1 MVGTTASIAPARSD
15 TGNSFFELSS
25 MITRRPVEP
34 SDEAFLRSL
43 HEAVQPVGLPAPLAQ
58 MQYRA
63 EKAGYMASYGECGHE
78 IIEQD
83 GEAIGRWWVHSTDLK
98 IRLVD
103 IRIAPKAQ
111 RRGVGT
117 ELLRELQGGA
127 TRPILLSVAI
137 DNQLARQL
145 YGRLGFVQIDQTGM
159 HIHMEWRPVV
169 VEAVAGGR

>member
-1 MVGTTASIAPARSD
+1 
-15 TGNSFFELSS
+15 
-25 MITRRPVEP
+25 MITRRPVQP

-43 HEAVQPVGLPAPLAQ
+43 HESVQPVGLPLPLAQ

-63 EKAGYMASYGECGHE
+63 EKDAYMATYGECGHE

-83 GEAIGRWWVHSTDLK
+83 GEAIGRWWLHSTDLE

-117 ELLRELQGGA
+117 GLLRELQAGA

-137 DNQLARQL
+137 NNPLAMQL
-145 YGRLGFVQIDQTGM
+145 YGRLGFVRIDQTGM
-159 HIHMEWRPVV
+159 HIYMEWRPVV
-169 VEAVAGGR
+169 T